1 VWPEDVNKS
10 PSWSSDDDVTEET
23 REWVDSV
30 FQLEDPV
37 YDEYANIPDLAGL
50 EVKAKIID
58 ELKSSDGW
66 SLDSVQG
73 ELARKFDLAMGDQQL
88 QTIARTETA
97 AVLNR
102 SQMVA
107 LEALPDDPV
116 VKWVGPDD
124 SRTTD
129 LCRDL
134 SDETADGVPFSEF
147 KSMMREYADSYPA
160 GKTDRLD
167 QGILHFQERHTVKRE
182 YTNDVSTR
190 YRSPSSDRF
199 DQTIVP
205 HNRLI
210 RIFACKLIVSTV
222 TSACDE
228 RPDIYTAENKPLYC

>member
-1 VWPEDVNKS
+1 MSLNGLRKWPRTSTVDRYRSVLKGLSIPHSEREHIRRRGRDLDRACCDRLYTAFTEQVWPDEVNKS
-10 PSWSSDDDVTEET
+10 PSWSSDDDVTAET
-23 REWVDSV
+23 RDWVDAI
-30 FQLEDPV
+30 FQTEDPV

-58 ELKSSDGW
+58 ELQSSGGW

-102 SQMVA
+102 SQFVA

-134 SDETADGVPFSEF
+134 SDATSDGVRFSEF
-147 KSMMREYADSYPA
+147 KPMMREYAESYPA
-160 GKTDRLD
+160 GKTDRLE
-167 QGILHFQERHTVKRE
+167 QGILHFQERYTIKRI
-182 YTNDVSTR
+182 S
-190 YRSPSSDRF
+190 
-199 DQTIVP
+199 I
-205 HNRLI
+205 
-210 RIFACKLIVSTV
+210 
-222 TSACDE
+222 
-228 RPDIYTAENKPLYC
+228 